1 MTIHFHRELE
11 KLKRMILFLGA
22 KVEDRVRKA
31 SKAVDMIDADLA
43 QEIIN
48 TDIEIDE
55 MEVEVEEECLKAMAL
70 YQPVA
75 VDLRF
80 LVAVI
85 KINNELER
93 IGDQAVNIAERVLV
107 IAKQSRHE
115 YLFDYSS
122 MSCKAENMLKMSLD
136 ALVNLD
142 VELALKVCAMDD
154 EVDKIKKKAYDKIKK
169 GMREYPNHLG
179 YMINLLLVSRHL
191 ERLADHTTNIAE
203 EVIYMIK
210 GDIIRH
216 GRIKEKAGKYGKS

>member
-11 KLKRMILFLGA
+11 KLKRMILSLGA
-22 KVEDRVRKA
+22 MVEDRVRKA
-31 SKAVDMIDADLA
+31 SKAVDTIDADLA
-43 QEIIN
+43 QEVIN

-216 GRIKEKAGKYGKS
+216 GRIKEKAGKYGK